1 MKQGVKSSKPHF
13 LVDTHLCVAV
23 FNKPYDICFLVTKHE
38 SPFKYLCG
46 EYIYPSRRII
56 ILNVDIYSRSSHYF
70 VNFET
75 KISRDLNGA
84 SRRRNNIL
92 GDSWRM
98 WRVLVLL
105 YFLSYFIP
113 SAGTAPQKIRPCL
126 RSTENTIKTA
136 VFWDTDNICNPKS
149 LKSISNIIS
158 EYDPSL
164 IYIASFGNGDG
175 LKSKEWRALISNY
188 NINNR
193 CYRPPKGCKTKNA
206 ADIEIIIDVMEKILV
221 YGVNE
226 VIVLSSDSDFAP
238 LAHRLSRMGV
248 RYIGVGTEET
258 RSFYQM
264 QCYKFYTI

>member
-1 MKQGVKSSKPHF
+1 M
-13 LVDTHLCVAV
+13 
-23 FNKPYDICFLVTKHE
+23 
-38 SPFKYLCG
+38 KYLHRK
-46 EYIYPSRRII
+46 YIHPPCRII
-56 ILNVDIYSRSSHYF
+56 ILNVDIYSWSSHCF
-70 VNFET
+70 IHFET
-75 KISRDLNGA
+75 KISRILNIETSHGD
-84 SRRRNNIL
+84 NIL
-92 GDSWRM
+92 GDSWFM
-98 WRVLVLL
+98 WRVLVVFFL
-105 YFLSYFIP
+105 LSYFIP
-113 SAGTAPQKIRPCL
+113 SGATGPKKIRPCL

-136 VFWDTDNICNPKS
+136 VFWDTDNICNPRS

-158 EYDPSL
+158 QYNLSL

-175 LKSKEWRALISNY
+175 IKSKEWRALISNHE
-188 NINNR
+188 INNR

-206 ADIEIIIDVMEKILV
+206 ADIEIIMDVMEKILV